1 MRGAN
6 GERRGLA
13 SGSNGVRGSSGCLVS
28 LHFTPFTPSE
38 GSSVVSFVGV
48 VVVVIAK
55 KLLVGF
61 VKNLPIQGIDE
72 SWCGVRRLDAE
83 EGSLPKK
90 TWVQKS
96 RRHRRRVTQSFPYF
110 KIMQTF
116 GGTATLH
123 KQLGAHIGELPYRAR

>member
-48 VVVVIAK
+48 VVVVVIAK
-55 KLLVGF
+55 KVTSG
-61 VKNLPIQGIDE
+61 VRREKNLPIQGIDE
-72 SWCGVRRLDAE
+72 SWCVA
-83 EGSLPKK
+83 
-90 TWVQKS
+90 
-96 RRHRRRVTQSFPYF
+96 
-110 KIMQTF
+110 
-116 GGTATLH
+116 
-123 KQLGAHIGELPYRAR
+123 